1 MNLLHL
7 LRDTEFASI
16 DNRRLSP
23 LRAWLCTHAISS
35 LDKYQ
40 QLEAAGFDTPLVFQ
54 AETPLRKIIAY
65 IDPENQFNVTDKLS
79 QVRRRTFFPGTVVSN
94 GLDRSTTTA
103 NRVLLPARHIVYS
116 RSIRVQTSSV

>member
-7 LRDTEFASI
+7 LRDTEYASI

-35 LDKYQ
+35 LEKYQ
-40 QLEAAGFDTPLVFQ
+40 QLEAAGFDTPLIFQ

-65 IDPENQFNVTDKLS
+65 IDPEDKFNVTDKLS
-79 QVRRRTFFPGTVVSN
+79 QVGTNV
-94 GLDRSTTTA
+94 
-103 NRVLLPARHIVYS
+103 HIPPTY
-116 RSIRVQTSSV
+116 

>member
-7 LRDTEFASI
+7 LKDTEFSSI

-35 LDKYQ
+35 LDKYL

-65 IDPENQFNVTDKLS
+65 IDPEDKFSVTDKLS
-79 QVRRRTFFPGTVVSN
+79 QV
-94 GLDRSTTTA
+94 ST
-103 NRVLLPARHIVYS
+103 
-116 RSIRVQTSSV
+116 

>member
-23 LRAWLCTHAISS
+23 LRAWLCTHGISS
-35 LDKYQ
+35 LDKYL

-65 IDPENQFNVTDKLS
+65 IDPENKFSVTDKLS
-79 QVRRRTFFPGTVVSN
+79 QVRVYKYSINIISFDPVLTKCVRRKVVII
-94 GLDRSTTTA
+94 L
-103 NRVLLPARHIVYS
+103 RH
-116 RSIRVQTSSV
+116 RIRLGR

>member
-7 LRDTEFASI
+7 LRDTEYASI

-35 LDKYQ
+35 LEKYQ
-40 QLEAAGFDTPLVFQ
+40 QLEAAGFDTPLIFQ

-65 IDPENQFNVTDKLS
+65 IDPDNKFNVTDKLS
-79 QVRRRTFFPGTVVSN
+79 QVRRFRAF
-94 GLDRSTTTA
+94 LDDR
-103 NRVLLPARHIVYS
+103 IQYFCS
-116 RSIRVQTSSV
+116 RSSFN

>member
-7 LRDTEFASI
+7 LRDTEYASI

-35 LDKYQ
+35 LEKYQ

-65 IDPENQFNVTDKLS
+65 IDPENKFSVTDKLS
-79 QVRRRTFFPGTVVSN
+79 QVYNTHNDIIYLYYVHLFYNFEISK
-94 GLDRSTTTA
+94 LF
-103 NRVLLPARHIVYS
+103 
-116 RSIRVQTSSV
+116 

>member
-7 LRDTEFASI
+7 LRNTEFASI

-23 LRAWLCTHAISS
+23 LRSWLCTHAISS
-35 LDKYQ
+35 LDKYL

-65 IDPENQFNVTDKLS
+65 IDPENKFNVTDKLS
-79 QVRRRTFFPGTVVSN
+79 QVRTHSGTYYTSCIDNVYTVVLFSI
-94 GLDRSTTTA
+94 
-103 NRVLLPARHIVYS
+103 NRIVS
-116 RSIRVQTSSV
+116 QL